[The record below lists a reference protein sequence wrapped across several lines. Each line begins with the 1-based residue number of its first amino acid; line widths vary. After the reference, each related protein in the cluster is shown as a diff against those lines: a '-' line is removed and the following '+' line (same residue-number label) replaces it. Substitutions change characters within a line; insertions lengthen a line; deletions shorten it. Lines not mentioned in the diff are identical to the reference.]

1 MQSRVFCTRST
12 DFGLCSED
20 AGVQRLEEMLA
31 WMPALQR
38 QAAGHLEAAVSAYDG
53 ILGRLEDGTL
63 SMSDE
68 ATAYTMA
75 RACEA
80 YAALADWP
88 GLEDFLAR
96 MEASSPTMIR
106 LQPLTLAE
114 LRRKYCHSQEWC

>member
-1 MQSRVFCTRST
+1 M
-12 DFGLCSED
+12 
-20 AGVQRLEEMLA
+20 QRLEEVLA

-63 SMSDE
+63 SMADE
-68 ATAYTMA
+68 AAAYTMA

-88 GLEDFLAR
+88 GLEEFLAR
-96 MEASSPTMIR
+96 LEARSLTLRNSQSPT
-106 LQPLTLAE
+106 LLE
-114 LRRKYCHSQEWC
+114 LRRENCHHPKSVPRIWSRSSAHLGTFLAPGVVC